1 MYTSLAGHNRPF
13 STVPFD
19 PPPQVGEIRI
29 VDQRSWE
36 MDNLSGCVHL
46 HSYCS
51 GVDICIR
58 ASGTDRGEAMAGDL
72 K

>member
-1 MYTSLAGHNRPF
+1 
-13 STVPFD
+13 
-19 PPPQVGEIRI
+19 
-29 VDQRSWE
+29 